1 RLINFSLLLLAGL
14 RSLFLPLLNN
24 FLQFIFHRQ
33 FARLHTGNICRSGH
47 NMSCNRCCAEQKD
60 NTEKEF
66 DIEVPFNEPKI
77 KEDTCECAIVVTC
90 NDIYLINEFRKSN
103 GSDERHNC
111 NQ

>member
-1 RLINFSLLLLAGL
+1 MMPKSFSTQDLGIIDFFFSLFIFSGL

-77 KEDTCECAIVVTC
+77 KEDTCECAEYAKCCTLRCSV
-90 NDIYLINEFRKSN
+90 
-103 GSDERHNC
+103 
-111 NQ
+111 